1 MTKSTMHL
9 SRRHFLG
16 SAAAAAALPLLGREA
31 SAAELVPIF
40 ASEAQKVPYRFR
52 RREVDF
58 ETAEPVGT
66 IVVDTEKRYLYH
78 VLGQGRAMR
87 YGVGVG
93 DDGKTWT
100 GRATI
105 RRKLEWPVW
114 RPTPEH
120 IAKYPKLEKFRVD
133 GMPGGPGNPMGARA
147 LYLYQGKVDTL
158 YRIHGTTKPQGV
170 GKRVTSGCLR
180 MLNVDI
186 VYLYDRVEIGTE
198 VLVT

>member
-1 MTKSTMHL
+1 MLL

-16 SAAAAAALPLLGREA
+16 TAAAAAVVPLLGEEAQARELA
-31 SAAELVPIF
+31 PIF
-40 ASEAQKVPYRFR
+40 ASEANQVPYKFR

-58 ETAEPVGT
+58 ETSEAPGT
-66 IVVDTEKRYLYH
+66 IVVDTQKRFLYH

-100 GRATI
+100 GRAMI
-105 RRKLEWPVW
+105 RRKAEWPVW

-120 IAKYPKLEKFRVD
+120 LARWPKLEKFRED
-133 GMPGGPGNPMGARA
+133 GMPGGRENPMGARA

-158 YRIHGTTKPQGV
+158 YRIHGTNKPKGI
-170 GKRVTSGCLR
+170 GRRVTSGCLR
-180 MLNVDI
+180 MLNVD
-186 VYLYDRVEIGTE
+186 VVHLYERVEIGTE